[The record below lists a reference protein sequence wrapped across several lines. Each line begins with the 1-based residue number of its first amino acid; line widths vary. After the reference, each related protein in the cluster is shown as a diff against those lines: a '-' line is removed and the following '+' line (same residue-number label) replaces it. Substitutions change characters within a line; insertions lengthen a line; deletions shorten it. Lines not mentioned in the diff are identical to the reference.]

1 MTEAIEW
8 QGRVGNVWAEEW
20 RLTDMSFAALAKSL
34 DAAIAAAAPERGQAL
49 DIGCG
54 AGVTTFALAGAR
66 PYLDI
71 LGVDLSERLVAVA
84 TERGEGKEHVAFRA
98 ADVTRLADE
107 PGQAGRF
114 DFAFSRHG
122 VMFFADPVAG
132 FRNIRRLLRPGAA
145 LVFSCFADP
154 ARNPWV
160 TRITSI
166 ATGEESA
173 NASPAQAD
181 AAYVPGPFAFADPA
195 LVRGV
200 LSQAGFIPGAPQ
212 LIDYAYR
219 AGEGPDA
226 AAQALH
232 FFQRIGPAA
241 RMLATIEPD
250 ARPAILQ
257 RLAAL
262 LAEHARDGVVEFP
275 ASAWIWTARADE
287 GRG

>member
-8 QGRVGNVWAEEW
+8 RGRVGNVWADEW
-20 RLTDMSFAALAKSL
+20 RLTDMSFAALAKPL
-34 DAAIAAAAPERGQAL
+34 DAAVAAAAPERGQAL

-54 AGVTTFALAGAR
+54 AGITTFALAGAR
-66 PYLDI
+66 PHLDI

-84 TERGEGKEHVAFRA
+84 AERGEGREHVAFRA
-98 ADVTRLADE
+98 ADVTRFTDE

-132 FRNIRRLLRPGAA
+132 FRSIRRLLRPGAA
-145 LVFSCFADP
+145 LVFSCFADL

-160 TRITSI
+160 TRITGI
-166 ATGEESA
+166 AADEESA
-173 NASPAQAD
+173 NASPTQAG
-181 AAYVPGPFAFADPA
+181 AAYAPGPFAFADPA
-195 LVRGV
+195 LVGDV
-200 LSQAGFIPGAPQ
+200 LSQAGFIPGAPR
-212 LIDYAYR
+212 LVDYAYR

-250 ARPAILQ
+250 ARPAILR

-262 LAEHARDGVVEFP
+262 LADHMRDGVVEFP
-275 ASAWIWTARADE
+275 AAAWIWTARADE
-287 GRG
+287 NG